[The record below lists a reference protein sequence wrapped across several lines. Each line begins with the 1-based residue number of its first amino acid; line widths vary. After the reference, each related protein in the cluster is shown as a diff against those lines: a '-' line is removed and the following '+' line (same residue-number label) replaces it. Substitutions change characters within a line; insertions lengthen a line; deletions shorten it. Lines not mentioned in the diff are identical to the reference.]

1 MWKLLIVH
9 NSLILLGLLS
19 ALVLRSD
26 CALLQTD
33 LVDESELGSV
43 VQRIKVDPASF
54 FSLMLRVLPC

>member
-9 NSLILLGLLS
+9 NALLLLGIS

-33 LVDESELGSV
+33 LVGESELGSV
-43 VQRIKVDPASF
+43 VQRIKVDPSSF
-54 FSLMLRVLPC
+54 FSLMLRVLPF